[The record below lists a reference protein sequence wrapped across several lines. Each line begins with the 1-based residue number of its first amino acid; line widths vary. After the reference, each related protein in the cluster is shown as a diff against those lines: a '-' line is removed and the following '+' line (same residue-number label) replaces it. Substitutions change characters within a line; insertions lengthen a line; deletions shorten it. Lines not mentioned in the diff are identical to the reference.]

1 MVGNMGD
8 KSQCA
13 QGSRR
18 ATLFVTE
25 GIRNAFYTDMY
36 KEWLH
41 VKKMNLLMMSVFIL
55 CYTKLP

>member
-1 MVGNMGD
+1 MVGSMGD

-18 ATLFVTE
+18 ADLFVTE
-25 GIRNAFYTDMY
+25 GIINGCYTD
-36 KEWLH
+36 WLH

-55 CYTKLP
+55 

>member
-1 MVGNMGD
+1 MGD

-36 KEWLH
+36 KE
-41 VKKMNLLMMSVFIL
+41 
-55 CYTKLP
+55 